1 MQTKKF
7 RVTDLHGNTLFFVDR
22 DSVEIAA
29 GSMRIEGEGG
39 VTFKD
44 SVQTNL
50 LKAEPGK
57 DLK

>member
-1 MQTKKF
+1 MQTKSF
-7 RVTDLHGNTLFFVDR
+7 RVSDTHGNTLFHVDR
-22 DSVEIAA
+22 DAVEIAA
-29 GSMRIEGEGG
+29 GSLRIEGEGG

-44 SVQTNL
+44 SIQTNL